1 MKQGAKPMA
10 ATSPILAAALLLA
23 LGSVPGGAAN
33 AQQAPLTLI
42 VGAAAGSVFD
52 NETRALAAHVGRHLP
67 DRPKVVVKNMAGGG
81 GSVAAEYLYRKA
93 EPDGLTV
100 GNWSGRLIHNQLF
113 GSTEVRLDTR
123 RFRWVGAVS
132 TLHPVCVLTRASGVG
147 DLTAWA
153 GATKPVRLGG
163 IGHNDPAANMA
174 RALGAALDLPLKLIG
189 GYKGPTKVRLAAA
202 NREVHGGCWYWRS
215 VRKAWRK
222 PLATRDAR
230 VVLQAMDKPHPD
242 LPSVPN
248 ALDLA
253 KSENARVL
261 IMYGVQDPARIA
273 RAYSLPPGTPDA
285 RVSEFRKAFDATMAD
300 PAFVAEANSRGL
312 EVRPLGGAQIEK
324 TIRGLFKLD
333 PKLLV
338 QLRKVLFPEKP
349 AGEDRTP

>member
-1 MKQGAKPMA
+1 MA

-23 LGSVPGGAAN
+23 LGPVPGSHATAR
-33 AQQAPLTLI
+33 QPPLTFI

-52 NETRALAAHVGRHLP
+52 NETRALAAHIGRHLP
-67 DRPKVVVKNMAGGG
+67 DRPKVVVRNMVGGG
-81 GSVAAEYLYRKA
+81 SSVAAEYLYRKA

-132 TLHPVCVLTRASGVG
+132 TLHPVCVLAKASGVG
-147 DLTAWA
+147 DLAAWA

-174 RALGAALDLPLKLIG
+174 RALGAALGLPLKLID
-189 GYKGPTKVRLAAA
+189 GYKGPVKVRLAAA
-202 NREVHGGCWYWRS
+202 SREVHGGCWYWRS
-215 VRKAWRK
+215 VKKAWQK
-222 PLATRDAR
+222 ALAARDAE

-253 KSENARVL
+253 KSENARLL
-261 IMYGVQDPARIA
+261 IIYGVQDPARIA

-285 RVSEFRKAFDATMAD
+285 RVSELRNAFDATMAD
-300 PAFVAEANSRGL
+300 PAFVAEANGRGL
-312 EVRPLGGAQIEK
+312 EIRPLGGSEIEK
-324 TIRGLFKLD
+324 TIRGLFELD
-333 PKLLV
+333 PKLIV
-338 QLRKVLFPEKP
+338 QLRKALFPEKP